1 MPTWNCLI
9 VGTHPD
15 GSYTWRRA
23 DAARPRGVLP
33 TDKTPPGV
41 WISAEVTIT
50 AMRDDSG
57 EWDVTHCQ
65 LQKIETVRRDDFQ
78 IESQSTEMPQI
89 KSHIHFPEIRWTDIR
104 NPLEDA
110 QAVGKLRPAVMMSEE
125 ADRWR
130 VMGLTT
136 KSTYEDGL
144 ARIRVPDHQ
153 AVGLN
158 GPGFLW
164 GHRLTRVNTEDI
176 GTYIGRANCDL
187 LNAILQL
194 ARADLTMAEIA
205 MLRRE
210 SAIT

>member
-1 MPTWNCLI
+1 M
-9 VGTHPD
+9 
-15 GSYTWRRA
+15 
-23 DAARPRGVLP
+23 
-33 TDKTPPGV
+33 DKTPLGV
-41 WISAEVTIT
+41 WIGAEVTIT

-65 LQKIETVRRDDFQ
+65 LQKIETVRHDQFQ
-78 IESQSTEMPQI
+78 LDSQSTKMPQI
-89 KSHIHFPEIRWTDIR
+89 QTHIHFAEIRWTNIR

-110 QAVGKLRPAVMMSEE
+110 QAVGKLRPAVMISEE

-144 ARIRVPDHQ
+144 PRIRVPDHQ

-164 GHRLTRVNTEDI
+164 GHRVTRVNAEDI
-176 GTYIGRANCDL
+176 GIYIGRANCGL